1 VKGFIERHGHLPG
14 MPPALVIEREGQ
26 ALGEIQKQ
34 QQEHIEKLYLY
45 ILQLEQRIGE
55 LEKRK

>member
-1 VKGFIERHGHLPG
+1 
-14 MPPALVIEREGQ
+14 MPPAAVIEREGQ

-45 ILQLEQRIGE
+45 ILQLEQRIE
-55 LEKRK
+55 QLEKRK